1 MAVKKFSVEASHIM
15 MFARSIGDANPVY
28 YDGEHAAGTEP
39 GTIIAPPTFAQA
51 SAQFDP
57 DYGLR
62 PKIDGA
68 GWFGSGG
75 KAGGTESRQDEGG
88 LHAEQ
93 RFVYH
98 RHVKPGDML
107 SATTKPGDSWEKQGR
122 RSGKLMFNEAITEY
136 RDQNGELAITAVS
149 VVVRTE
155 RPVDQRP
162 SVADQTANGG
172 QAGK

>member
-1 MAVKKFSVEASHIM
+1 
-15 MFARSIGDANPVY
+15 
-28 YDGEHAAGTEP
+28 
-39 GTIIAPPTFAQA
+39 
-51 SAQFDP
+51 
-57 DYGLR
+57 
-62 PKIDGA
+62 
-68 GWFGSGG
+68 
-75 KAGGTESRQDEGG
+75 
-88 LHAEQ
+88 
-93 RFVYH
+93 
-98 RHVKPGDML
+98 ML